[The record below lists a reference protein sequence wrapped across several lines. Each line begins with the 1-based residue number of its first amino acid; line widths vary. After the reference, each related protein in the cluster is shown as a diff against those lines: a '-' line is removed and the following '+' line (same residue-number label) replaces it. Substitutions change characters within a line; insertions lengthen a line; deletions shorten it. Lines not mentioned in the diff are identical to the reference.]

1 MAAEETRGAD
11 RWKWRTFPVLA
22 AFVFGALA
30 ASLIDR
36 PDNDFVLGV
45 RVMLVLAAAYCVAH
59 VLVMY
64 LILPRRQRAGAAD
77 HEIGAYEDELVYED
91 ETPSKR

>member
-1 MAAEETRGAD
+1 MSGGG
-11 RWKWRTFPVLA
+11 WKWRTFPVVA

-59 VLVMY
+59 IAVVYVL
-64 LILPRRQRAGAAD
+64 LPRRRGARGSGVGD
-77 HEIGAYEDELVYED
+77 VVEYEDELVYED
-91 ETPSKR
+91 ETPTKR

>member
-1 MAAEETRGAD
+1 M
-11 RWKWRTFPVLA
+11 LA

-59 VLVMY
+59 IAVVYVL
-64 LILPRRQRAGAAD
+64 LPRRRRASGAASD
-77 HEIGAYEDELVYED
+77 DGGDFEEELVYE
-91 ETPSKR
+91 EER